1 MFIPTMFEK
10 KKNIGGEIKPKHPYK
25 YFHITS
31 ENVGK
36 NTGKKD
42 NSIFLCVKY
51 HYIKYLGDNKK
62 NHKNKSNHPIVI
74 IIQDNAIM
82 TILIII

>member
-36 NTGKKD
+36 NTEKKD
-42 NSIFLCVKY
+42 NSIFFVCKIPLYKV
-51 HYIKYLGDNKK
+51 LG
-62 NHKNKSNHPIVI
+62 
-74 IIQDNAIM
+74 
-82 TILIII
+82 

>member
-1 MFIPTMFEK
+1 MSEKIQK
-10 KKNIGGEIKPKHPYK
+10 KKIIP
-25 YFHITS
+25 F
-31 ENVGK
+31 
-36 NTGKKD
+36 
-42 NSIFLCVKY
+42 FLCVKY